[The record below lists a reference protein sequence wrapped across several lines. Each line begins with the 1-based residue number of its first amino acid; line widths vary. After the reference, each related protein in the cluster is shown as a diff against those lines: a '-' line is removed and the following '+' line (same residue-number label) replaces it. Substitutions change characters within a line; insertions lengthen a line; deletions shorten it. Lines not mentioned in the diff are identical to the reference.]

1 MRYLVSGRSL
11 LSGSPT
17 ITVAMPEKSRKPV
30 RNARR
35 AVERLALLLVR
46 GAFSI
51 MSCRGSIELSE
62 GTGDGPSI
70 GGRPGGCSVVVMLRR
85 KDAMVEAG
93 GRRRYQTGVSNGSS
107 LAMLKTILA
116 MRMQFATPAVNDGE
130 RSIDKG
136 LKKRRKLENRTT
148 HCLRHRCI
156 AWRLCRKRRAKH
168 GC

>member
-30 RNARR
+30 RKARR

-46 GAFSI
+46 GMSSVI
-51 MSCRGSIELSE
+51 SCRGSIELSE
-62 GTGDGPSI
+62 GTGEGPSV
-70 GGRPGGCSVVVMLRR
+70 GGRPGGCSIVVILRR
-85 KDAMVEAG
+85 KDAMFEAG

-116 MRMQFATPAVNDGE
+116 MRMQFATPAANDGE
-130 RSIDKG
+130 MSIDKE
-136 LKKRRKLENRTT
+136 LRKRRKLEKRTT

-168 GC
+168 GF